1 MSFRQEPPT
10 DIHHDIDTGMDNQ
23 RPLAKPKQKYRDVPG
38 IKVKSFGSP
47 SAKERKELMAEA
59 LNMDGNDGANFS
71 PLHKGISMFDKD
83 G

>member
-1 MSFRQEPPT
+1 MSFRQAPPT

-23 RPLAKPKQKYRDVPG
+23 RPLAKKKYVDVPG